1 MVAAFGLFKQCK
13 VFVKELFLGEG
24 HSVNAG
30 HHGAFLVAAPVC
42 RTYAH
47 YLKGLDGGGG
57 HEVRTAAEVGVCTLG
72 VGGNVAVFKFG
83 NEFVLVGL
91 SVVTEEFQCIVLADA
106 FADEC
111 LLLLLEFLNLLFNF
125 LKVFFTDCDTLG
137 GHYIIVESVFYG
149 GTDSELGAGPEFLHG
164 FSHEVCRGVPKGVL
178 AFGILPFV
186 EVDAGILTNGA
197 IQFLGLAVDAACQHV
212 LCKTAGDA
220 FGNLQAGDAAFVLA
234 DAAVRECNL
243 YHLSWCFISV
253 LHVSGANLWCR
264 LRLKRGKFT
273 KYYVCGKIFL
283 PKAVLYPRCMRVIYF
298 ELFIF

>member
-1 MVAAFGLFKQCK
+1 MVA
-13 VFVKELFLGEG
+13 
-24 HSVNAG
+24 
-30 HHGAFLVAAPVC
+30 
-42 RTYAH
+42 
-47 YLKGLDGGGG
+47 
-57 HEVRTAAEVGVCTLG
+57 
-72 VGGNVAVFKFG
+72 
-83 NEFVLVGL
+83 
-91 SVVTEEFQCIVLADA
+91 EEFQGIVLADA
-106 FADEC
+106 FTDKC
-111 LLLLLEFLNLLFNF
+111 LFLLLEFLNFLFDF
-125 LKVFFTDCDTLG
+125 RKVFFTDGDALRR
-137 GHYIIVESVFYG
+137 HHVIVESVFDG
-149 GTDSELGAGPEFLHG
+149 GTDAELGAGPKFLHG
-164 FSHEVCRGVPKGVL
+164 LSHEVCRGVPEGVL

-253 LHVSGANLWCR
+253 LHVSGANSWCR

-273 KYYVCGKIFL
+273 KYYVCGKIFF

-298 ELFIF
+298 ELVIF